1 VVCFVQKGSFMYV
14 IKKILNNN
22 ALLAFDIEKKSEVI
36 FLGKGVGF
44 NKKIAMTGEAQP
56 GIKKYYLHKDTE
68 KGLAA
73 DLIKN
78 VSPIYLEITHEIIK
92 EAEVKF
98 EELDNHI
105 LLPLADHIAFAIER
119 IEGNTSFENPF
130 TNDIRFLYEQEFE
143 VALKGKAV
151 IEEKTGYIISDDD
164 VGYIAL
170 YIHSA
175 ISDTKVSQSMNVAII
190 MGEAIKHI
198 EKDCNMTIKVG
209 TFSYSRLM
217 YHFRFMVARVMTDEI
232 LHSDMIEYTKTH
244 CSYAFEVAAS
254 VCKKLE
260 KELGKTF
267 SEKEVS
273 YLALH
278 IERIRMMDVTD

>member
-1 VVCFVQKGSFMYV
+1 MYV

-22 ALLAFDIEKKSEVI
+22 ALLAFDIEKKREVI
-36 FLGKGVGF
+36 FLGRGVGF
-44 NKKIAMTGEAQP
+44 NKKIAMTDETQP

-68 KGLAA
+68 KGLSA

-78 VSPIYLEITHEIIK
+78 VAPIYLEIAHEIIK

-98 EELDNHI
+98 KELDNQI

-119 IEGNTSFENPF
+119 IEGNISFENPF

-143 VALKGKAV
+143 IALKGKAV
-151 IEEKTGYIISDDD
+151 LEEKTGYIISDDD

-190 MGEAIKHI
+190 MGQAIKQI
-198 EKDCNMTIKVG
+198 EEDCTMTIKVG
-209 TFSYSRLM
+209 SFSHSRLM
-217 YHFRFMVARVMTDEI
+217 YHIRFMISRVMTNET
-232 LHSDMIEYTKTH
+232 LNSDMIEYTKAH
-244 CSYAFEVAAS
+244 CPYAFEVATS
-254 VCKKLE
+254 VCKKLD
-260 KELGKTF
+260 KELGKPF
-267 SEKEVS
+267 SDREAS

-278 IERIRMMDVTD
+278 IERIRMMEISASE

>member
-1 VVCFVQKGSFMYV
+1 MVV

-22 ALLAFDIEKKSEVI
+22 AILAFDIEKKKEVI

-44 NKKIAMTGEAQP
+44 NKKIAMTDETPP
-56 GIKKYYLHKDTE
+56 GIKKYYLDKDTE
-68 KGLAA
+68 KGLSA

-78 VSPIYLEITHEIIK
+78 VAPIYLEIAHEIIK
-92 EAEVKF
+92 TAEVKF
-98 EELDNHI
+98 EQLDNHI

-119 IEGNTSFENPF
+119 IEGHINFENPF

-151 IEEKTGYIISDDD
+151 ITEKTGYTISDDD

-190 MGEAIKHI
+190 MGEAIKQI
-198 EKDCNMTIKVG
+198 ENDCSMTIKVG
-209 TFSYSRLM
+209 SFAYSRLM
-217 YHFRFMVARVMTDEI
+217 YHFRFMISRVMTNEK
-232 LHSDMIEYTKTH
+232 LNSDMIEYTKNH
-244 CSYAFEVAAS
+244 CPYAFEVAAG
-254 VCKKLE
+254 VCQKLE
-260 KELGKTF
+260 QELGKPF
-267 SEKEVS
+267 SEREVS

-278 IERIRMMDVTD
+278 IERIRMIEGSSLES